1 MSLEGVHIR
10 MEGLD
15 EAIEVVRREV
25 EKLERAAIDSMEKRI
40 NDLGK
45 QIGDEA
51 E

>member
-10 MEGLD
+10 MENLD
-15 EAIEVVRREV
+15 EAIEVVHREV
-25 EKLERAAIDSMEKRI
+25 EKLERAAIDRLANKI

-45 QIGDEA
+45 LIEETA